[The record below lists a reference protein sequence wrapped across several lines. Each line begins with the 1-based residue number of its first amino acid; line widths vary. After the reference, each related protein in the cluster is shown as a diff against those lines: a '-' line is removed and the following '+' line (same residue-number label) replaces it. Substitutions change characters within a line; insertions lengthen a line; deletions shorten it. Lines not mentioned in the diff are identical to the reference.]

1 MKRNGQNSTRRPQ
14 LCGTAASCPRLP
26 PTGSRRPTKQEAA
39 ASAASFAFCPS
50 RHRRRKKRT
59 STQPTNATAKS
70 AKPAAASGK
79 NGKSFAKELRGT
91 APKRTG
97 AYAKDWTSK
106 QTGANARGAKTYT
119 VYNKAH
125 YQLTHLLQNGHKG
138 PAPAPAYPHIDRPAE
153 KWQQEFVTECE
164 EATK

>member
-1 MKRNGQNSTRRPQ
+1 MADFDFSAALAATLRTYANGV
-14 LCGTAASCPRLP
+14 AEAVD
-26 PTGSRRPTKQEAA
+26 EAA
-39 ASAASFAFCPS
+39 EKC
-50 RHRRRKKRT
+50 
-59 STQPTNATAKS
+59 AK
-70 AKPAAASGK
+70 GL
-79 NGKSFAKELRGT
+79 AKELRDT

-106 QTGANARGAKTYT
+106 QTGANARGAKAYT

>member
-1 MKRNGQNSTRRPQ
+1 MADFDFSAALAATLRTYANGV
-14 LCGTAASCPRLP
+14 AEAVD
-26 PTGSRRPTKQEAA
+26 EAA
-39 ASAASFAFCPS
+39 EKC
-50 RHRRRKKRT
+50 
-59 STQPTNATAKS
+59 AK
-70 AKPAAASGK
+70 GL
-79 NGKSFAKELRGT
+79 AKELRGT

-106 QTGANARGAKTYT
+106 QTGANARGAKAYT

-138 PAPAPAYPHIDRPAE
+138 PAPAPAYPHIGRPAE

>member
-1 MKRNGQNSTRRPQ
+1 MADFDFSAALTATLRTYANGV
-14 LCGTAASCPRLP
+14 AEAVD
-26 PTGSRRPTKQEAA
+26 EAA
-39 ASAASFAFCPS
+39 EKC
-50 RHRRRKKRT
+50 
-59 STQPTNATAKS
+59 AK
-70 AKPAAASGK
+70 GL
-79 NGKSFAKELRGT
+79 AKELRGT
-91 APKRTG
+91 APKRT
-97 AYAKDWTSK
+97 AHTQK
-106 QTGANARGAKTYT
+106 TGLPSRRARNARGAKAYT

>member
-1 MKRNGQNSTRRPQ
+1 MADFDFSAALTATLRTYANGV
-14 LCGTAASCPRLP
+14 AEAVD
-26 PTGSRRPTKQEAA
+26 EAA
-39 ASAASFAFCPS
+39 EKCT
-50 RHRRRKKRT
+50 K
-59 STQPTNATAKS
+59 
-70 AKPAAASGK
+70 GL
-79 NGKSFAKELRGT
+79 AKELRGT

-125 YQLTHLLQNGHKG
+125 YQLTHLLQHGHKG

-153 KWQQEFVTECE
+153 QWQEKFVTECE
-164 EATK
+164 EAAK